1 LTGDLEDRFF
11 DVLLRTLNYSIEFAN
26 ETGYASLRFMD
37 LFGSL
42 LRLQPL
48 MKDLSRNE
56 FYERLREKIKDRQ
69 LVRDPEARPRLQRE
83 LLQMFVDEWKKETVQ
98 K

>member
-1 LTGDLEDRFF
+1 LEDGFF
-11 DVLLRTLNYSIEFAN
+11 DILLRTLNYSIEFAN
-26 ETGYASLRFMD
+26 ETSYASLRFMD

-56 FYERLREKIKDRQ
+56 FYGRLREKIKDRQ
-69 LVRDPEARPRLQRE
+69 LVRDPEARLRLQRE
-83 LLQMFVDEWKKETVQ
+83 LLQMFVDEWKEETAQ

>member
-1 LTGDLEDRFF
+1 MTGDLEDRFF
-11 DVLLRTLNYSIEFAN
+11 DVLLRTLNYSIEFAK

-37 LFGSL
+37 LFSSL

-48 MKDLSRNE
+48 IKDLSRNE

-83 LLQMFVDEWKKETVQ
+83 LLEMFVDEWKEETAQ

>member
-1 LTGDLEDRFF
+1 MTGDLGDRFF

-37 LFGSL
+37 LFSSL

-56 FYERLREKIKDRQ
+56 FYERLREKVKDRQ

-83 LLQMFVDEWKKETVQ
+83 LLQMFVDEWRKETAQ

>member
-1 LTGDLEDRFF
+1 MAEDLGNRFF

-26 ETGYASLRFMD
+26 ETSYASLRFMD
-37 LFGSL
+37 LFSSL

-48 MKDLSRNE
+48 IKNLSRDE
-56 FYERLREKIKDRQ
+56 FYDRLRGKIKDRQ
-69 LVRDPEARPRLQRE
+69 LIRDPETRPRLQSE
-83 LLQMFVDEWKKETVQ
+83 LLQMFIDEWKERVSQ